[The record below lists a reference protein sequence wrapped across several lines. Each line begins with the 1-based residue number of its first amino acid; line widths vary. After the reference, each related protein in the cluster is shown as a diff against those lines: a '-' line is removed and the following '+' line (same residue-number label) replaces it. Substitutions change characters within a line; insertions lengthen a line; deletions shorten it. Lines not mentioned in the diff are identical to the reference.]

1 MKFVVWNLKGGQG
14 KTVLSMAMAMLEDF
28 YVVTNDVHSPID
40 EVLGEDRALRMGIRD
55 SLPEVPPEI
64 NLIYDFGGY
73 PDARLIEATRQAN
86 CVIVPIIYESPLE
99 MQVTI
104 NALSEI
110 EKYTDRIVV
119 VLNKAKPG
127 DFERARAV
135 LAEFDY
141 DYPIFEVKQSTAFS
155 RAIEQKKSLQQ
166 MVDESPLFSFHYS
179 KPLEQIRTLIKAIT
193 SLG

>member
-1 MKFVVWNLKGGQG
+1 MKIVVWNLKGGQG
-14 KTVLSMAMAMLEDF
+14 KTVLSVAIAMLEGF

-40 EVLGEDRALRMGIRD
+40 EVLGEDRALRMGMRD
-55 SLPEVPPEI
+55 DLPEVPPEL

-73 PDARLIEATRQAN
+73 PDARIIQAAKQAD
-86 CVIVPIIYESPLE
+86 CVVVPIIYESPLE

-110 EKYTDRIVV
+110 EKYTDRIII

-127 DFERARAV
+127 DFERAQTV
-135 LAEFDY
+135 LAVFDY
-141 DYPIFEVKQSTAFS
+141 EYPIFEVKKSTAFS
-155 RAIEQKKSLQQ
+155 RAIEHKKSLQQ

-179 KPLEQIRTLIKAIT
+179 KPLEQVRNLIKAI
-193 SLG
+193 S